1 MVPLEQCRACA
12 RCHSTDHLRAGG
24 LRIEDAADREHAE
37 HASNAHFT
45 SVPVDRRFGEMCAEA
60 GARVGVIELMTL
72 QFETP
77 ARLVKSTPLQTR
89 S

>member
-1 MVPLEQCRACA
+1 LRTPPTANTPGCVERALHQC
-12 RCHSTDHLRAGG
+12 
-24 LRIEDAADREHAE
+24 
-37 HASNAHFT
+37 
-45 SVPVDRRFGEMCAEA
+45 PVDRRFGKMCAEA
-60 GARVGVIELMTL
+60 GARVGVINLMTL